1 MKLELKSSKT
11 FSDKSGSLVPFYKKE
26 SLVNFNINRFFY
38 IYGNQKYSRADH
50 AHKKCNQILIPISG
64 KIEVE
69 VTNKKK
75 IQKKFLLTRN
85 NNKYVI
91 IPKEHWIKLKF
102 KERNSVLL
110 TICDFKYLKEE
121 YIQSKKEFFKRK

>member
-26 SLVNFNINRFFY
+26 SLANFNINRFFY

-50 AHKKCNQILIPISG
+50 AHKQCNQILIPISG

-75 IQKKFLLTRN
+75 IQKNELVRLHIVQQSDK
-85 NNKYVI
+85 
-91 IPKEHWIKLKF
+91 KEHR
-102 KERNSVLL
+102 KERFIKEL
-110 TICDFKYLKEE
+110 CD
-121 YIQSKKEFFKRK
+121 RKCY

>member
-75 IQKKFLLTRN
+75 IQKKFLLTKN